1 MRRIRAWMALAI
13 VSPLLPLFLSPQIP
27 ANAVSSNP
35 APNCSAGTTCTV
47 TFTYTGDYYVWAVPN
62 GITSIDISL
71 SGAQGGSGNSP
82 GGKGGVISGTLSVS
96 SGANIYVYVGGQTG
110 WNGGGAAGT
119 GNASMPSYSGGGATD
134 IRIGGQSLSDRKAVA
149 GGGGGAGKSSCTG
162 QDGGGGG
169 YPGGLGGRGT
179 GTKYGGD
186 GTSSA
191 GGSVSGNT
199 NSGSTCDTSPPGG
212 GGGGGAGGG
221 AAGTYSTAAGGTGG
235 SCGAATNSDA
245 AGSTTGRTG
254 GCFGIG
260 GDGGSNSNN
269 GGGGGGGGWY
279 GGGAGGSNW
288 GSGGGGGSSY
298 LGTMTSTSFTNANRS
313 GNGIASITYLNV
325 PTVSSFTSSQST
337 PTNSLSSFSYSLS
350 FSETVNTVVAGDFSN
365 GGTATGCTFSPSAS
379 SGKSF
384 TLTVS
389 NCSEGTLTPQ
399 VNRNSVYGTVTSSNG
414 PPDTSAATTTITID
428 RTAPLISS
436 ADTPTAGT
444 YSPTGAPR
452 GPDMDFLVRM
462 NESVTVSTSSGTPR
476 LTLTVGASTQYAS
489 YISQSDSRT
498 LTFRYTVSANLAQ
511 VDTNGITMSS
521 SLDLNGGSITDLA
534 GNALTNTAIAS
545 PPNLSSVLVAQRA
558 SAPTIIS
565 ITPGDT
571 RLTVAFT
578 AGAEN
583 GSVITNYKYSLN
595 NGASVALSPV
605 DTITPVII
613 QGLTNGTGYSVRLIP
628 VTAVGDGDTS
638 TAVTETPTAIVVANG
653 SNISTSYGRIDTSSA
668 FTATGGGPSYT
679 FSLSPTISGVAVNAT
694 TGVVTTA
701 STLAAGTYS
710 SNVVATDPSNRS
722 GRKAI
727 SITVTKATPTFSSWS
742 NLTKIFGDSPY
753 SISAPTVTGSLAGT
767 FTYTSSNTSVISIAG
782 STATVAGAGS
792 ATITA
797 LFTPTDTSNYE
808 TATTTNTVTVNK
820 ASQTIT
826 FGALSNRTLGTGT
839 FTLSA
844 SDTSSSGLA
853 LLYASTTLSTC
864 SLSGADS
871 RTVTLVAAGLC
882 TITANQA
889 GNANYDSAT
898 TVTRSFTIAPTLSI
912 TTPSGASLSA
922 TYNSP
927 YTLTLSSSGGAG
939 GTIFTVT
946 TGSLPAGTSLNAS
959 TGVISGTPSTAG
971 NYTLII
977 TVTDSNTATA
987 STSSFTIAVARLDP
1001 TISLALTGGVT
1012 STPIGVAITITA
1024 TVSQNGVVTFKAGG
1038 STISG
1043 CSAVASSGGSATCS
1057 WTPGSLGAASLTADL
1072 APTDSTNYSSVTSSS
1087 LAITVITAA
1096 TTVSLSFSSS
1106 IEKGKTITITATT
1119 TNIAGKVT
1127 FKVNGRNIR
1136 GCVNRTVSSASATC
1150 SWKVLLHGSQTVAAR
1165 FDPTNNAYNSS
1176 STSQSVVAVRR
1187 SSRS

>member
-1 MRRIRAWMALAI
+1 MAIAI
-13 VSPLLPLFLSPQIP
+13 VISLLPLFLSPQIP

-35 APNCSAGTTCTV
+35 TPDCSAVTTCSI
-47 TFTYTGDYYVWAVPN
+47 TFTYSGDYYEWTAPYS
-62 GITSIDISL
+62 GSYTL
-71 SGAQGGSGNSP
+71 EAWGAQGGGTGQNYVGT
-82 GGKGGVISGTLSVS
+82 GGKGGYAKGTATLNS
-96 SGANIYVYVGGQTG
+96 NTKIYIYVGQQGFSSSTGIAFNGGGRGNPNAAYGRGQTG
-110 WNGGGAAGT
+110 GGA
-119 GNASMPSYSGGGATD
+119 SHLATS
-134 IRIGGQSLSDRKAVA
+134 IGLLSALSSNQSSVLLVA
-149 GGGGGAGKSSCTG
+149 GGGGGAAGH
-162 QDGGGGG
+162 
-169 YPGGLGGRGT
+169 
-179 GTKYGGD
+179 
-186 GTSSA
+186 TSA
-191 GGSVSGNT
+191 L
-199 NSGSTCDTSPPGG
+199 NSGWATYAIN
-212 GGGGGAGGG
+212 GGAGGG
-221 AAGTYSTAAGGTGG
+221 TTGVNGVSGNSSNSETDYRRGGTGG
-235 SCGAATNSDA
+235 SQSSGGVTNA
-245 AGSTTGRTG
+245 AGQA
-254 GCFGIG
+254 
-260 GDGGSNSNN
+260 NSNASVEATF
-269 GGGGGGGGWY
+269 GRGADASQTDYDAIQGGGGGGGWY
-279 GGGAGGSNW
+279 GGGAGTSAG
-288 GSGGGGGSSY
+288 GGGGGGSGYVGS
-298 LGTMTSTSFTNANRS
+298 LTSTTLTAGNASMPNPAGGTMTGR
-313 GNGIASITYLNV
+313 GGDGLIRITYLNG
-325 PTVSSFTSSQST
+325 PSVSSFTSSQSS
-337 PTNSLSSFSYSLS
+337 PTNTNASITYSLS

-384 TLTVS
+384 TLTAS

-399 VNRNSVYGTVTSSNG
+399 VNRNSVYGTVTSSDG
-414 PPDTSAATTTITID
+414 PSDTSAATTTITID

-452 GPDMDFLVRM
+452 GPDMDFLVQV
-462 NESVTVSTSSGTPR
+462 NESVTVSTSGGTPR

-498 LTFRYTVSANLAQ
+498 LTFRYTVRANPAE

-668 FTATGGGPSYT
+668 FTATGGTSPFT
-679 FSLSPTISGVAVNAT
+679 FSLSPTISGVAINAT
-694 TGVVTTA
+694 TGVVTTS
-701 STLAAGTYS
+701 STLAAGSYS
-710 SNVVATDPSNRS
+710 ADVVATDTGSRS
-722 GRKAI
+722 GRKAV

-844 SDTSSSGLA
+844 SDTSSSGLP

-922 TYNSP
+922 TYNSS

-939 GTIFTVT
+939 GNVFTVT
-946 TGSLPAGTSLNAS
+946 TGSLPTGTSLNSS

-971 NYTLII
+971 NYAIII

-987 STSSFTIAVARLDP
+987 STSSFTIAVARLNP

-1024 TVSQNGVVTFKAGG
+1024 TVSQNGAVTFKAGG

-1043 CSAVASSGGSATCS
+1043 CSSVASSGGSATCS

-1150 SWKVLLHGSQTVAAR
+1150 SWKVLLHGSQTVAAL
-1165 FDPTNNAYNSS
+1165 FDPTNNAYNTS
-1176 STSQSVVAVRR
+1176 STSQGVIALRR
-1187 SSRS
+1187 TSR